1 MTIEEL
7 PVLEGRSVTRASI
20 SPPQIRH
27 LMWSSC
33 IAEHSRGEGP
43 LVEAHGHVIRP
54 ADAAPRE
61 AVLDEVEW
69 RI

>member
-1 MTIEEL
+1 L
-7 PVLEGRSVTRASI
+7 RVCLDNFQGRN
-20 SPPQIRH
+20 
-27 LMWSSC
+27 C